1 MIFAQLSYK
10 FKLIEKYNRN
20 HRYENQKALLKADFL
35 PKIIRR
41 SSELYMHCID
51 FEWQRNVRGM
61 YIKTSF

>member
-35 PKIIRR
+35 PKIIRT
-41 SSELYMHCID
+41 LYALH
-51 FEWQRNVRGM
+51 
-61 YIKTSF
+61 